1 MMLRDALSLCR
12 LIAILRGLR
21 PPEAADVGVALVEA
35 GIRIVEV
42 PLNSPDPFDSITILS
57 RTIGTQALVGAGTVL
72 TPAAVD
78 QVAAAGGRLIVAPN
92 FDPAVV
98 ARAKAVG
105 LDALPGVLTP
115 TEAFAALAS
124 GADGLKLFPGEM
136 IPPAIVK
143 ALRAVLP
150 PGVLLVPT
158 GGVSV
163 ANLADYRAAGADGF
177 GIGSALYKPGEQ
189 AADVSARARAQVA
202 AARGL

>member
-1 MMLRDALSLCR
+1 MMLRDALSLCP

-42 PLNSPDPFDSITILS
+42 PLNSPDPFASITILS

-136 IPPAIVK
+136 ITPAIVK

-150 PGVLLVPT
+150 PGILLVPT

-189 AADVSARARAQVA
+189 AADVSARARALVA
-202 AARGL
+202 AAGGL